1 MYRSICPIKWSREF
15 IIIAA
20 CFPTQNILI
29 FRNWS
34 ANKVKWLSPGSRK
47 PAHHWIVTTSVRC
60 LGCPKPLFVFWKKAL
75 NRLCRL
81 VTETKSLWKICHCT
95 GPWPHLIY
103 IPKGLRLYKKSQF
116 ILCWIH
122 FNILPNYFIRHN
134 KWKEKNTKK

>member
-1 MYRSICPIKWSREF
+1 MSYQVESRIHHYCRLF
-15 IIIAA
+15 SYTKYTNFSKLKCKQSKMTFARVPKT
-20 CFPTQNILI
+20 CTSLDCDYKCTV
-29 FRNWS
+29 FR
-34 ANKVKWLSPGSRK
+34 LSK
-47 PAHHWIVTTSVRC
+47 TFVC
-60 LGCPKPLFVFWKKAL
+60 LLKKAL

-103 IPKGLRLYKKSQF
+103 IPEDLRLYKKSQF

-122 FNILPNYFIRHN
+122 FKILPNYFIRHN